1 MSKRSEEGNYSK
13 RNTSCPVLLAC
24 SKSEAEKWKVQ
35 SGASLQH
42 VSDAGLVGSHWKI
55 LRGMA

>member
-1 MSKRSEEGNYSK
+1 MSKRSEAGSYSK

-35 SGASLQH
+35 RGAGLQY

-55 LRGMA
+55 LRGTA